1 MALGITVCI
10 GDPFPHS
17 SKNIPPPSFLPVP
30 PPPPQDLDFS
40 VNPQNIKDFF
50 VLHPTLSYLLKVI
63 KFLVKISQF
72 EFLVMTEKNIF
83 GFKLFLTLNISDFN
97 LLFIWN
103 LQAPHLY
110 PGNPPLTVEVL
121 SCAPHF

>member
-17 SKNIPPPSFLPVP
+17 SKNITPPPLFLASP

-72 EFLVMTEKNIF
+72 EFLVMTEQSIVVYKLYKCFKQKGGGGAHYGYGLKTLRKCSKRVETKKN
-83 GFKLFLTLNISDFN
+83 
-97 LLFIWN
+97 
-103 LQAPHLY
+103 
-110 PGNPPLTVEVL
+110 
-121 SCAPHF
+121 